1 MTQRDAE
8 LTDDDI
14 ADESAR
20 DVTDV
25 RRRPS
30 PATSMGTEEVHCVHA
45 ATCGGCPL
53 IEQRYDDQLSTKRA
67 RVVKALARYGSLETC
82 FTETV
87 TPAEPRSNYRTRA
100 KLVVGSSG
108 RVGLYAKGGGHQVLD
123 IPECRVLSPV
133 VARVA
138 ELLRQQIAL
147 SEETGG
153 PLAACEPGSSG
164 KGMLRAV
171 DLRELAEPKDDPRVL
186 LTLVVVRERALEAM
200 PALEAAAARLR
211 ELEPAIAGVAV
222 NFHDGDSPQIL
233 GSETRVVAGATHAR
247 DRIGKTLHLATYG
260 SFVQAHRGQA
270 AKIHEVLI
278 GALGTRKAGTKILD
292 LYGGSGAVALA
303 LAQDNAKVELIE
315 SFAPAV
321 DLANR
326 AAREANVSVSAK
338 ASDVGEAVQR
348 LADRGERF
356 DGAVINPP
364 RRGMAPDAR
373 RAMAKLAIPVLAY
386 VSCEPETLCRD
397 LDHLTRLGYV
407 PTQVR
412 PFDMIPLTEE
422 VETVVILRHVGMPSP
437 RVIYEDAEILAIE
450 KSGSEGLDESDD
462 TSLTARVRKH
472 LAPEAVHLPVSDH
485 SASGIAMFVRN
496 AGLRDAWLAAMQS
509 STTRQVYLAGV
520 RGVVPNKG
528 AIQRDLRDGTSH
540 RSARTRYRRLAIAAR
555 HSFVRAVPEGGHPHQ
570 VRRHLA
576 AIGHPV
582 LGDARYGHAPT
593 NRFFEEKN
601 GLDRA
606 CLHIVRVE
614 FDHPTTS
621 ERMIL
626 DSPLSGDLRM
636 VLERLGGEE
645 TLRFLEN
652 KQALGQAGA
661 SSNGP
666 SSSGPASHKS
676 VPPDSFAE
684 VDIVDTDSA
693 LELDPSPAS
702 VRPIITTDDEG

>member
-1 MTQRDAE
+1 MTQHDPAE
-8 LTDDDI
+8 PSGSDS
-14 ADESAR
+14 DESSR

-25 RRRPS
+25 RRRRPS
-30 PATSMGTEEVHCVHA
+30 PPAAEVECTHA

-53 IEQRYDDQLSTKRA
+53 IENRYDDQLTVKRG
-67 RVVKALARYGSLETC
+67 RVVKALSRYPSLELC

-87 TPAEPRSNYRTRA
+87 SPAEPRAHYRTRA
-100 KLVVGSSG
+100 KLVVGSEG

-123 IPECRVLSPV
+123 IPDCRVLSP
-133 VARVA
+133 AILRVT
-138 ELLRQQIAL
+138 EVLRQFMTAAEAAGTAL
-147 SEETGG
+147 SAYE
-153 PLAACEPGSSG
+153 SSG
-164 KGMLRAV
+164 KGTLRAV
-171 DLRELAEPKDDPRVL
+171 DIRELAPPDGPAGIL
-186 LTLVVVRERALEAM
+186 LTLVVVKDRAFAALAD
-200 PALEAAAARLR
+200 LEAAAARIR
-211 ELEPAIAGVAV
+211 EREPSIVGVAL

-233 GSETRVVAGATHAR
+233 GSETRVVSGVTHAR
-247 DRIGKTLHLATYG
+247 DYIGSTVHLATYG

-270 AKIHEVLI
+270 AKIHELLVQV
-278 GALGTRKAGTKILD
+278 LGTRKPGTRILD

-303 LAQDNAKVELIE
+303 LAKDNAKVELVE

-321 DLANR
+321 ELANR
-326 AAREANVSVSAK
+326 AAREANVSVNAK
-338 ASDVGEAVQR
+338 ASDVGEAVQK
-348 LADRGERF
+348 LVDRGERF

-364 RRGMAPDAR
+364 RRGMAPEAR
-373 RAMAKLAIPVLAY
+373 RALARLGIPVLAY

-397 LDHLTRLGYV
+397 LDHLARLGYV
-407 PTQVR
+407 ATQVR

-422 VETVVILRHVGMPSP
+422 VETVVVLRQMGAPAP
-437 RVIYEDAEILAIE
+437 RVLFEDEEILAVE
-450 KSGSEGLDESDD
+450 KGGSEGLDEADP

-472 LAPEAVHLPVSDH
+472 LAPDAVHVPVSDH
-485 SASGIAMFVRN
+485 SASGIALFVRN
-496 AGLRDAWLAAMQS
+496 AGYREAWLAAMQAP
-509 STTRQVYLAGV
+509 TTRQVYLAGV

-528 AIQRDLRDGTSH
+528 AIQRDLREGGTH

-555 HSFVRAVPEGGHPHQ
+555 HSFVRAVPEGVHPHQ

-614 FDHPTTS
+614 FDHPTTGS
-621 ERMIL
+621 RL
-626 DSPLSGDLRM
+626 VFDSPLSGDLRM

-652 KQALGQAGA
+652 KQALGQAGQ
-661 SSNGP
+661 SSPP
-666 SSSGPASHKS
+666 SQRSLA
-676 VPPDSFAE
+676 PDSFI
-684 VDIVDTDSA
+684 DIVDRGSA
-693 LELDPSPAS
+693 LELDSSPHS
-702 VRPIITTDDEG
+702 IRPLILTDDDET